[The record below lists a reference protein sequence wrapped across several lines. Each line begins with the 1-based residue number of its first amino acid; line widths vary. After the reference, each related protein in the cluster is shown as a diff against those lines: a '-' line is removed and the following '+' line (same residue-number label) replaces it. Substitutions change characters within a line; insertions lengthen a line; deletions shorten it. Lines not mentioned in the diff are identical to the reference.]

1 MNRKSINPL
10 SKAINSEL
18 KAEKRLMGLQKMI
31 FHRPISSPFTCILS
45 QECLSNKYSRLV
57 INDLQIVHN
66 SRISAGND
74 FVGKYRSI
82 VRGF

>member
-10 SKAINSEL
+10 SKATNSEL

-57 INDLQIVHN
+57 INDLQIAHN
-66 SRISAGND
+66 SRISA
-74 FVGKYRSI
+74 RQ
-82 VRGF
+82 

>member
-10 SKAINSEL
+10 SKATNSEL
-18 KAEKRLMGLQKMI
+18 KAEKQFMSLQKTI

-66 SRISAGND
+66 SRISA
-74 FVGKYRSI
+74 RQ
-82 VRGF
+82 